1 MKVSLDYIRTIAL
14 PLTVALAVLVLA
26 VTGTAVASAASP
38 VRVDS
43 AVAVGTHKADDM
55 AAVCARQAKRKALRA
70 GPRARTSTMT
80 TKRGRRT
87 RAAFKRHCMKH
98 LRRAAAAKA
107 APAAATPNAG
117 PLAVGIDGGYASWGN
132 EEVEFRTQL
141 GASVTR
147 HEWDP
152 SEPVDAQDDVV
163 LEAASE
169 IHTRI
174 HALLGGNELG
184 DANQYR
190 DFVVAFIRRYGQGG
204 TFWSEHPEL
213 DASRYAITTF
223 ELGNEPYFG
232 GMSASEYADT
242 VRPTLEAVKQLG
254 LPAKLILPS
263 YVYGTDTHWI
273 DTLYQRIPNLNGMFY
288 AFADHP
294 YWYGHDPAETG
305 DGNSPFERID
315 TLRAKMAEHGAGD
328 KPIYLTEYGESTA
341 NCGEECVTESVQAE
355 HIQQMIEAA
364 ASHREWGVELLCLYQ
379 LHDWGKDSGSREE
392 QFGLLQENGTP
403 KAAYSVAE
411 SAMQQYRG

>member
-1 MKVSLDYIRTIAL
+1 MKVSTPDTRTIVISV
-14 PLTVALAVLVLA
+14 TVALVALLLAAVG
-26 VTGTAVASAASP
+26 TTAVSAAP
-38 VRVDS
+38 KARLDS
-43 AVAVGTHKADDM
+43 AVAVGTKTDGI
-55 AAVCARQAKRKALRA
+55 AAICARQARRKTLRTEPGAKASRAATKQVRRTKAALR
-70 GPRARTSTMT
+70 
-80 TKRGRRT
+80 KR
-87 RAAFKRHCMKH
+87 CMKR
-98 LRRAAAAKA
+98 LRRATATKA
-107 APAAATPNAG
+107 QPAATTPNAG

-163 LEAASE
+163 LEAAAE

-184 DANQYR
+184 DAGQYR

-254 LPAKLILPS
+254 LPAKLIVPS
-263 YVYGTDTHWI
+263 YIYGTDTHWI
-273 DTLYQRIPNLNGMFY
+273 DTLYQRIPNLNELFY

-328 KPIYLTEYGESTA
+328 KPLFITEYGESTA
-341 NCGEECVTESVQAE
+341 NCGEECVTEAVQAE
-355 HIQQMIEAA
+355 HIQQMIDAA
-364 ASHREWGVELLCLYQ
+364 VSHREWGVELLCLYQ
-379 LHDWGKDSGSREE
+379 LHDWATESGSREE
-392 QFGLLQENGTP
+392 QFGLLREDGTP
-403 KAAYSVAE
+403 KPAYAIAHAAI
-411 SAMQQYRG
+411 QQYRG

>member
-1 MKVSLDYIRTIAL
+1 
-14 PLTVALAVLVLA
+14 
-26 VTGTAVASAASP
+26 
-38 VRVDS
+38 
-43 AVAVGTHKADDM
+43 
-55 AAVCARQAKRKALRA
+55 
-70 GPRARTSTMT
+70 
-80 TKRGRRT
+80 
-87 RAAFKRHCMKH
+87 
-98 LRRAAAAKA
+98 LRRATGAKA
-107 APAAATPNAG
+107 QPAAAMPNAG
-117 PLAVGIDGGYASWGN
+117 PLAVGVDGGYASWGN
-132 EEVEFRTQL
+132 EEVELRTQL
-141 GASVTR
+141 GASATR

-152 SEPVDAQDDVV
+152 SQPVDAQDDVV

-184 DANQYR
+184 DAGRYR

-232 GMSASEYADT
+232 GMSAGEYADT

-254 LPAKLILPS
+254 LPAKLIVPS
-263 YVYGTDTHWI
+263 YIYGTDTHWI
-273 DTLYQRIPNLNGMFY
+273 DTLYQRIPNLNELFY

-328 KPIYLTEYGESTA
+328 KPLFITEYGESTA
-341 NCGEECVTESVQAE
+341 NCGEECVSEPVQAA
-355 HIQQMIEAA
+355 HIEKMIEAA
-364 ASHREWGVELLCLYQ
+364 ITRREWGVELLCLYQ
-379 LHDWGKDSGSREE
+379 LHDWSTDSGSREE
-392 QFGLLQENGTP
+392 QFGLLQEDGTP
-403 KAAYSVAE
+403 KPAYAIAH

>member
-1 MKVSLDYIRTIAL
+1 MKVSIPDTRAIVLSV
-14 PLTVALAVLVLA
+14 TVALAALLLVA
-26 VTGTAVASAASP
+26 TCTTAASAAP
-38 VRVDS
+38 KARVDS
-43 AVAVGTHKADDM
+43 AVAVGAKADGIG
-55 AAVCARQAKRKALRA
+55 AICARQARRKTLRAEPRANAGRATTKKVRRTKAALRH
-70 GPRARTSTMT
+70 RCM
-80 TKRGRRT
+80 KRLRRT
-87 RAAFKRHCMKH
+87 TATKTQ
-98 LRRAAAAKA
+98 
-107 APAAATPNAG
+107 PAAATPNAG

-132 EEVEFRTQL
+132 EEVEFRTRL

-184 DANQYR
+184 DASQYR

-232 GMSASEYADT
+232 GMTATEYADT
-242 VRPTLEAVKQLG
+242 VRPTLEAVKQLS

-263 YVYGTDTHWI
+263 YVYGNDTHWI
-273 DTLYQRIPNLNGMFY
+273 DTLYKRIPNLNELFY

-294 YWYGHDPAETG
+294 YWYGHDPAERG
-305 DGNSPFERID
+305 DGNSPFERVD
-315 TLRAKMAEHGAGD
+315 TLRAKMAEHGASS
-328 KPIYLTEYGESTA
+328 KPLFITEYGESTA

-355 HIQQMIEAA
+355 HLQQMIEAA

-379 LHDWGKDSGSREE
+379 LHDWATDSGSREE
-392 QFGLLQENGTP
+392 QFGLLQEDGTP
-403 KAAYSVAE
+403 KESYSVAE
-411 SAMQQYRG
+411 SAMRQYRG

>member
-1 MKVSLDYIRTIAL
+1 MKVSTPDIRTI
-14 PLTVALAVLVLA
+14 VLA
-26 VTGTAVASAASP
+26 VMAALAALLLVATGTTTAHAAP
-38 VRVDS
+38 TARVGS
-43 AVAVGTHKADDM
+43 AVAAGTKADGI
-55 AAVCARQAKRKALRA
+55 AAICVRQAKRKALRA
-70 GPRARTSTMT
+70 EPRAKASRTT
-80 TKRGRRT
+80 TKQVHRAKAALRR
-87 RAAFKRHCMKH
+87 RCIKR
-98 LRRAAAAKA
+98 LRRANGATQPSAE
-107 APAAATPNAG
+107 TPNAG
-117 PLAVGIDGGYASWGN
+117 PLAVGIDGGYASWGG

-152 SEPVDAQDDVV
+152 SEPVDAQDNLV
-163 LEAASE
+163 LQAATE

-184 DANQYR
+184 DASHYR
-190 DFVVAFIRRYGQGG
+190 DFVVAFIQRYGQGG

-254 LPAKLILPS
+254 LPAKLIVPS
-263 YVYGTDTHWI
+263 YIYGTDTHWI
-273 DTLYQRIPNLNGMFY
+273 DTLYQRIPNLNELFY

-305 DGNSPFERID
+305 DGNSPFERIE

-328 KPIYLTEYGESTA
+328 KPLFITEYGESTA
-341 NCGEECVTESVQAE
+341 NCGEECVSESTQAE

-364 ASHREWGVELLCLYQ
+364 ASHKEWGVELLCLYQ
-379 LHDWGKDSGSREE
+379 LHDWATDSGSREE
-392 QFGLLQENGTP
+392 QFGLLQEDGTP
-403 KAAYSVAE
+403 KAAYSAAE
-411 SAMQQYRG
+411 AAMRQYRG

>member
-1 MKVSLDYIRTIAL
+1 MKVSTPDIRTIVLSLAIAL
-14 PLTVALAVLVLA
+14 VAMAIGGV
-26 VTGTAVASAASP
+26 GTAAATAAP
-38 VRVDS
+38 TARLAS
-43 AVAVGTHKADDM
+43 AVAVGDKADGI
-55 AAVCARQAKRKALRA
+55 AAICARQARRKALRSGSGA
-70 GPRARTSTMT
+70 KASGAT
-80 TKRGRRT
+80 TERVRRT
-87 RAAFKRHCMKH
+87 KAA
-98 LRRAAAAKA
+98 LRRRCMRRLRHNATKA
-107 APAAATPNAG
+107 QTTAPATPNAG
-117 PLAVGIDGGYASWGN
+117 PLVVGIDGGYSGWNN

-141 GASVTR
+141 GAAATR

-152 SEPVDAQDDVV
+152 SQPVDAQDDVV

-184 DANQYR
+184 DASQYR

-254 LPAKLILPS
+254 LPAKLIVPS
-263 YVYGTDTHWI
+263 YIYGTDTHWI
-273 DTLYQRIPNLNGMFY
+273 DTLYQRIPNLNELFY

-294 YWYGHDPAETG
+294 YWYGHDPAEMG

-328 KPIYLTEYGESTA
+328 KPLFITEYGESTA
-341 NCGEECVTESVQAE
+341 GCGEECVTESVQAE
-355 HIQQMIEAA
+355 HVQQMIDAA

-379 LHDWGKDSGSREE
+379 LHDWGTDSGSREE
-392 QFGLLQENGTP
+392 QFGLLQEDGTP